1 MRKKILLILGL
12 SLIVI
17 ILYQFY
23 IIEYDRS
30 MYKDLRQKAIADLET
45 QNVNY
50 NEEIVNEVTSAYW
63 KKEAENNLRATKLR
77 RFSDSITDEE
87 KDILLKHLSYQTI
100 EENPDKIFEI
110 TIIKDGYSI
119 VTYTNERIFGL
130 TSVRQVN
137 FSKNYFIIIIS
148 SFLLVITII
157 FGYLAKK
164 NKSKKE

>member
-87 KDILLKHLSYQTI
+87 KNILLKHLRYQTI

-110 TIIKDGYSI
+110 TTIKDGYSI

-130 TSVRQVN
+130 TSVQQVN

>member
-1 MRKKILLILGL
+1 MIKKLLLILGL
-12 SLIVI
+12 CLIVV

-30 MYKDLRQKAIADLET
+30 MYNDLRQKAIADLET
-45 QNVNY
+45 RNVNY

-77 RFSDSITDEE
+77 KFTDSITEEE
-87 KDILLKHLSYQTI
+87 KNSLLKHLRYQTI

-110 TIIKDGYSI
+110 STIKEGYSI
-119 VTYTNERIFGL
+119 LTYTNERIFGL

-148 SFLLVITII
+148 SFLLVVTII
-157 FGYLAKK
+157 FWFIANR
-164 NKSKKE
+164 NKSEQE